1 MIQIIGTGSYLPEKI
16 LTNHD
21 LEQMVET
28 SDEWITRRTG
38 IKERRIAGDNET
50 TSDLGTAAARKAL
63 EMAKMK
69 PEDIQLILV
78 ATSTADYKIS
88 ACAPLIQTKLGCNKI
103 PAFDINSVCTSY
115 TTALMTGYSMLA
127 SGLYENCLIIG
138 ADVYSKILN
147 WKDRNTCVIFGDGAG
162 ATIIKR
168 DEKQKG
174 VLSHLFGADGTGN
187 HLIQIPV
194 GGTALPQQF
203 YEKYEEEEF
212 YLHMTGKKVYE
223 FTISVV
229 PKSIKELIEKAGL
242 SKDDLDWVILHQA
255 NVRIISSISSM
266 LEIDFEKFVV
276 TIDKTGNTSSASI
289 PLALDTAVRDG
300 RIKRGDKVMMVGFGG
315 GLSWGG
321 MILEW

>member
-1 MIQIIGTGSYLPEKI
+1 MIQIIGTGSYLPEKV

-21 LEQMVET
+21 LEQMVDT

-38 IKERRIAGDNET
+38 IKERRIAADDET

-63 EMAKMK
+63 EMANMK
-69 PEDIQLILV
+69 PEDVQLILL
-78 ATSTADYKIS
+78 ATSTSDYKIS
-88 ACAPLIQTKLGCNKI
+88 AGAPLIQAKLGCNKV
-103 PAFDINSVCTSY
+103 PSFDINSVCTSF
-115 TTALMTGYSMLA
+115 TTALLTAYSMLA
-127 SGLYENCLIIG
+127 SGLYENCLVVG

-147 WKDRNTCVIFGDGAG
+147 WKDRNTCVIFGDGGG
-162 ATIIKR
+162 AALLKR

-174 VLSHLFGADGTGN
+174 ILSHLFGADGTGN
-187 HLIQIPV
+187 HLIQVPV
-194 GGTALPQQF
+194 GGCAKPQQF
-203 YEKYEEEEF
+203 FDKYEEEEL

-229 PKSIKELIEKAGL
+229 PKAINQLIENAGL
-242 SKDDLDWVILHQA
+242 TKDDIDWVILHQA
-255 NVRIISSISSM
+255 NVRIISSISAM
-266 LEIDFEKFVV
+266 LKIDFDKFIV

-289 PLALDTAVRDG
+289 PIALDTAVRDG
-300 RIKRGDKVMMVGFGG
+300 RIKQGDKVMMVGFGG